1 MMMCVLGRSD
11 INISIWRYGNCR
23 YSEAADVIYSKIR
36 YLHDGNP
43 APAGSHTHTQTHTAI
58 DSLSCCL
65 FFFFLSHMK
74 LYNSGNYLD
83 RFPKC
88 RSASASSGSLT
99 VNESFH
105 VRAPSQSCFCAHR
118 TSEALVIFSPPPA
131 CLRSARTIPRFVY
144 SCVYLPILILAI
156 TRMAGHVRGR
166 FAHSQ

>member
-1 MMMCVLGRSD
+1 
-11 INISIWRYGNCR
+11 
-23 YSEAADVIYSKIR
+23 
-36 YLHDGNP
+36 
-43 APAGSHTHTQTHTAI
+43 
-58 DSLSCCL
+58 
-65 FFFFLSHMK
+65 MK
-74 LYNSGNYLD
+74 SYNSGNYLD

-166 FAHSQ
+166 FAHSQWMGQYWQHAHRISDQCKGLACAGVAGFEAEFNEESGVLENNPHRESMQMLNVALRLSEVIIWLGMLLA